1 MKKFN
6 KGDVVLCKNV
16 IGANYILCKVIDAN
30 YSDNAI
36 EVQVLKN
43 NAYTVVSLIYCK
55 KVTQST
61 LKKEIQKELTAN
73 GTTQEDLD
81 NNVFE
86 DFISLELLRAIKE
99 FSSNFVK
106 LTISDLKAIK
116 YCDEYDNAEDF
127 KQTII
132 FSFFDNLLDND
143 NITITQF
150 KNSKIKELT
159 V

>member
-16 IGANYILCKVIDAN
+16 IGANYILCKVIDEN
-30 YSDNAI
+30 YSDRAI

-55 KVTQST
+55 KVTQNT
-61 LKKEIQKELTAN
+61 IKKEIQRELIEN
-73 GTTQEDLD
+73 GVTKEDLD

-86 DFISLELLRAIKE
+86 DFISLELLCAIKA
-99 FSSNFVK
+99 FALNFVK

-116 YCDEYDNAEDF
+116 SCNEYDDVEDF

-132 FSFFDNLLDND
+132 FSFFDYLLDSE

-150 KNSKIKELT
+150 KNTIVKNLT

>member
-16 IGANYILCKVIDAN
+16 IGENYILCKVIDGN
-30 YSDNAI
+30 YSDKAV

-55 KVTQST
+55 KVTQNT
-61 LKKEIQKELTAN
+61 IKKEIQKELSAKGVTEN
-73 GTTQEDLD
+73 DLN

-86 DFISLELLRAIKE
+86 DLISLELFRAIKE
-99 FSSNFVK
+99 FSLNFVK
-106 LTISDLKAIK
+106 LTVSDLKYIK

-127 KQTII
+127 KQAII
-132 FSFFDNLLDND
+132 FEFFDNLLDD
-143 NITITQF
+143 KAITITQF
-150 KNSKIKELT
+150 KNSKIQELT

>member
-16 IGANYILCKVIDAN
+16 IGANYILCKVIDGN
-30 YSDNAI
+30 YSDKAI

-55 KVTQST
+55 KVTQNT
-61 LKKEIQKELTAN
+61 LKKEIQKELIAN
-73 GTTQEDLD
+73 GVTKEDLD

-86 DFISLELLRAIKE
+86 DFISLELLCAIKE
-99 FSSNFVK
+99 FALNFVK

-116 YCDEYDNAEDF
+116 SCNEYDNVEDF

-132 FSFFDNLLDND
+132 FSFFDYLLDND

-150 KNSKIKELT
+150 KNTIVKNLT